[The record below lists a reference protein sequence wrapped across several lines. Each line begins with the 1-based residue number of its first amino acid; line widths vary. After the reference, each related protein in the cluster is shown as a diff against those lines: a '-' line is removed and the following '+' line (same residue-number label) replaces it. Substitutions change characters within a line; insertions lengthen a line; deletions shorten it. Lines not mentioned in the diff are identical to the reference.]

1 MWRMETK
8 TRLVVDKA
16 KFIPTSDQEVHGAAL
31 NTSQGGSRPLFYPKF
46 SWKEDS
52 NHKKN
57 SENESQLSQGHTL
70 GLSIF
75 SRHRRVAHI
84 MAAWLRKIGE
94 RTKKW
99 RGNGERMRKWTQNEQ
114 IERDSLSTF
123 PHFLFITSLS
133 IHFLSKIVHFYREM
147 LNTALLSWKSQT
159 TQHTLYEKI
168 ILGRIRCEKAPQVV
182 ISWIPNRDINS

>member
-16 KFIPTSDQEVHGAAL
+16 KFIPTSDQEVHRAAL
-31 NTSQGGSRPLFYPKF
+31 NTSQGGSRPLFYPTL

-70 GLSIF
+70 YLSIF

-84 MAAWLRKIGE
+84 MAAWLQKIGE
-94 RTKKW
+94 RTKNEEEMEKE
-99 RGNGERMRKWTQNEQ
+99 RENGERMRKCRE
-114 IERDSLSTF
+114 IHSL
-123 PHFLFITSLS
+123 HFLILSLFPPSLS
-133 IHFLSKIVHFYREM
+133 ISSIKICHILSQ
-147 LNTALLSWKSQT
+147 N
-159 TQHTLYEKI
+159 
-168 ILGRIRCEKAPQVV
+168 
-182 ISWIPNRDINS
+182 INYGTFVTNGTKN

>member
-1 MWRMETK
+1 MFALVQILWSLLSQFNYSVKTLQEKREKYETH
-8 TRLVVDKA
+8 VVCLSCLSTKKNA
-16 KFIPTSDQEVHGAAL
+16 I
-31 NTSQGGSRPLFYPKF
+31 SQGFTSCA
-46 SWKEDS
+46 S
-52 NHKKN
+52 
-57 SENESQLSQGHTL
+57 
-70 GLSIF
+70 
-75 SRHRRVAHI
+75 
-84 MAAWLRKIGE
+84 MAAWLWENGE
-94 RTKKW
+94 RMRKW